1 MADITTY
8 KASDGVSVS
17 LSKSAVTKYILTGN
31 TQVPDKDIMSF
42 MAKCKARKLNPFA
55 GDAYMTAYKD
65 QQGRISTSVIVSKDY
80 FVRTATQQPT
90 FDGIKAGIVAKTQDG
105 ELVYREGALLL
116 PDEQIVG
123 GWAEVYDKERSHPM
137 RSEVSFNEYNTG
149 KSTWRQKPATMIR
162 KVALVQALRETYPA
176 SYGGIYDADEMPEP
190 AVDVTPPEPE
200 PIEVEADVQPTE
212 VAPEPEIMAESDL
225 ASEDIKF

>member
-17 LSKSAVTKYILTGN
+17 LSKSAVAKYILTGN

-90 FDGIKAGIVAKTQDG
+90 FDGMKAGIVAKTQDG

-137 RSEVSFNEYNTG
+137 RSEVSFGEYNTG

-200 PIEVEADVQPTE
+200 PIEVEAELQPTE
-212 VAPEPEIMAESDL
+212 VAPEPEIVAESDL

>member
-17 LSKSAVTKYILTGN
+17 LSKSAVAKYILTGN

-90 FDGIKAGIVAKTQDG
+90 FDGMKAGIVAKTQDG

-137 RSEVSFNEYNTG
+137 RSEVSFGEYNTG

-200 PIEVEADVQPTE
+200 PIEVEAEVQPTE
-212 VAPEPEIMAESDL
+212 VAPEPEIVAESDL

>member
-17 LSKSAVTKYILTGN
+17 LSKSAVAKYILTGN

-90 FDGIKAGIVAKTQDG
+90 FDGMKAGIVAKTQDG

-137 RSEVSFNEYNTG
+137 RSEVSFGEYNTG

-212 VAPEPEIMAESDL
+212 VAPEPEIVAESDL
-225 ASEDIKF
+225 TSEDIKF

>member
-17 LSKSAVTKYILTGN
+17 LSKSAVTKYILTGS

-90 FDGIKAGIVAKTQDG
+90 FDGMKAGIVAKTQDG

-212 VAPEPEIMAESDL
+212 VAPEPEIVAESDL

>member
-17 LSKSAVTKYILTGN
+17 LSKSAVAKYILTGN

-90 FDGIKAGIVAKTQDG
+90 FDGMKAGIVAKTQDG

-137 RSEVSFNEYNTG
+137 RSEVSFGEYNTG

-212 VAPEPEIMAESDL
+212 VAPEPEIVAESDL

>member
-17 LSKSAVTKYILTGN
+17 LSKSAVTKYILTGS

-90 FDGIKAGIVAKTQDG
+90 FDGMKAGIVAKTQDG

-212 VAPEPEIMAESDL
+212 VAPEPEIVAESDL
-225 ASEDIKF
+225 TSEDIKF